1 MPSRR
6 VHYPDASPARNR
18 LSAANL
24 QQIPEAQY
32 HLGVDR
38 WTDLPDGL
46 NYPDRHGESRG
57 RHASGAARYDGGE
70 GRYGGSEASTYGGS
84 AYSIERE
91 MRYYCEPRYAFGRY
105 LGGRG
110 FMR

>member
-24 QQIPEAQY
+24 QQIPEARY

-46 NYPDRHGESRG
+46 NYPDRHGESRADMRVG
-57 RHASGAARYDGGE
+57 RQDMMGERDGMVGVRRVHMGAVR
-70 GRYGGSEASTYGGS
+70 
-84 AYSIERE
+84 IV
-91 MRYYCEPRYAFGRY
+91 
-105 LGGRG
+105 
-110 FMR
+110 

>member
-6 VHYPDASPARNR
+6 VHYPDASPARNH

-24 QQIPEAQY
+24 QQIPEARY

-38 WTDLPDGL
+38 WTDRPDGL
-46 NYPDRHGESRG
+46 NYSDRQGESRG

-84 AYSIERE
+84 AYSAERE
-91 MRYYCEPRYAFGRY
+91 MRYYGEPRYAVRRY
-105 LGGRG
+105 PGGRG